1 LIKAHL
7 IISYFNSC
15 RKSRAKK
22 KGNVGRPSGCGS
34 KRKKVASQDDPA
46 QAATSNAAEPQAA
59 GHIFSMTNSPGPV
72 TRR

>member
-1 LIKAHL
+1 MQ
-7 IISYFNSC
+7 
-15 RKSRAKK
+15 K

-59 GHIFSMTNSPGPV
+59 GHIFPMTNSPGPV

>member
-22 KGNVGRPSGCGS
+22 GNVGRPPGRGS